1 MVSGVPEVSTAPKK
15 AYLWALSIG
24 DASAADDVGYDLLA
38 ATPAANNGGTYVF
51 TVSSGV
57 PQS

>member
-24 DASAADDVGYDLLA
+24 DACAADDVGYDLLGQTMA
-38 ATPAANNGGTYVF
+38 APTY
-51 TVSSGV
+51 S
-57 PQS
+57 P